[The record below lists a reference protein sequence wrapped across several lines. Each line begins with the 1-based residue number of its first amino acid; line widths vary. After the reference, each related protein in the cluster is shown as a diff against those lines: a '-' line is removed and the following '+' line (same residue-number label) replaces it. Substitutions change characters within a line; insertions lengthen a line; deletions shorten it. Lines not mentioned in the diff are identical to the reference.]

1 MGERPLRVGVVSLAH
16 VHAPSLIRAFQS
28 HPQAQVVAIAH
39 DDLSQAQQL
48 ADQLQV
54 PRVYLS
60 AETMLDK
67 EPLDAVLC
75 CAPNAQHH
83 EVVELATAKGLP
95 VFVEKPMAATV
106 EQARR
111 MLAAAQKGG
120 TLLMVNYPST
130 WNPALHTAKR
140 LLDEGAIGQPV
151 YFRWRAGHRGPLA
164 HLSREEQARS
174 WWHQRLL
181 GGGALLDFCCYG
193 ANISLWWF
201 GELPFSVLGVADR
214 LVKPFGDAEDNAI
227 LVARYPKAFAVL
239 EASWSQGGSVSGGPM
254 VVGTEGALTVTQ
266 REGQAGVLLTRDG
279 KEEFVAADALPPN
292 FQSGVAHFVAAL
304 LEGTPLHLTVSPDF
318 NVGVQAILE
327 AGLLSAKTGTAVN
340 PRLL

>member
-28 HPQAQVVAIAH
+28 HPQAHVVAIAH

-95 VFVEKPMAATV
+95 VFVEKPMAASV
-106 EQARR
+106 EQGRR

-120 TLLMVNYPST
+120 TLLSQLSQHLESCLAHRQAIAGRGRNRST
-130 WNPALHTAKR
+130 R
-140 LLDEGAIGQPV
+140 L
-151 YFRWRAGHRGPLA
+151 FPLA
-164 HLSREEQARS
+164 GRASR
-174 WWHQRLL
+174 
-181 GGGALLDFCCYG
+181 
-193 ANISLWWF
+193 
-201 GELPFSVLGVADR
+201 SVG
-214 LVKPFGDAEDNAI
+214 
-227 LVARYPKAFAVL
+227 AFA
-239 EASWSQGGSVSGGPM
+239 A
-254 VVGTEGALTVTQ
+254 
-266 REGQAGVLLTRDG
+266 
-279 KEEFVAADALPPN
+279 
-292 FQSGVAHFVAAL
+292 
-304 LEGTPLHLTVSPDF
+304 
-318 NVGVQAILE
+318 
-327 AGLLSAKTGTAVN
+327 
-340 PRLL
+340 